1 VGDCGWDIGLGRI
14 RNLPLRFEQPLLGL
28 KFEILTWRSQN
39 QKVVARKSEI
49 RISKF
54 ETNPKSEI

>member
-1 VGDCGWDIGLGRI
+1 MANEAEPQTKR
-14 RNLPLRFEQPLLGL
+14 
-28 KFEILTWRSQN
+28 EILTWRSQN
-39 QKVVARKSEI
+39 QNVVARKSEI